1 MNNLKNLTNDELEK
15 KSFHV
20 IEVNKIREYCDPL
33 ACWMDIEKP
42 ITKKEVLACVKAGNA
57 ELMETPDIFDSLYHK
72 RQPMTVEETRQ
83 AHIKK
88 IAFFVVND
96 SNKAIDMD
104 VGIPDLNAYVSYMV
118 QDGNH
123 RLAGAIIRGD
133 KTINVNISGSE
144 SYAKELGLWNP
155 NNYLVELQERWMK
168 EYEERQKLEGSKKFL
183 LPASLKM

>member
-1 MNNLKNLTNDELEK
+1 
-15 KSFHV
+15 
-20 IEVNKIREYCDPL
+20 
-33 ACWMDIEKP
+33 
-42 ITKKEVLACVKAGNA
+42 
-57 ELMETPDIFDSLYHK
+57 
-72 RQPMTVEETRQ
+72 
-83 AHIKK
+83 
-88 IAFFVVND
+88 
-96 SNKAIDMD
+96 MD

-168 EYEERQKLEGSKKFL
+168 EYEERQKLEGSKKLL